1 MNRRKVLKNIGSGI
15 GAITLTP
22 SIVSLFE
29 SCQTQISYAPL
40 FFSREDFEILSK
52 LMELIIPET
61 EIPGAKKLKL
71 PEFLDSYIDAV
82 LINDKK
88 IEFAEGFSAFKKEAL
103 KSSGKESFSQLTK
116 ENLDDQLAKY
126 LKSSMA
132 VAKGN
137 RNASEFAYLLRDLT
151 VEAFKINEYIGENV
165 LAYDPVPGDYKG
177 CVDLMSATEGKAW
190 SL

>member
-1 MNRRKVLKNIGSGI
+1 MNRRKVLKNIGSGV

-71 PEFLDSYIDAV
+71 PEFLDAYIDAV
-82 LINDKK
+82 LSNDKK
-88 IEFAEGFSAFKKEAL
+88 IEFAEGFSTFKGEAL

-116 ENLDDQLAKY
+116 ENLDNQLAKY
-126 LKSSMA
+126 LKSSKA
-132 VAKGN
+132 IAKEN
-137 RNASEFAYLLRDLT
+137 SNASEFAYLLRDLT

-165 LAYDPVPGDYKG
+165 LAYVPVPGDYKG
-177 CVDLMSATEGKAW
+177 CVDLMGATEGKAW

>member
-29 SCQTQISYAPL
+29 SCQTQISYDPL
-40 FFSREDFEILSK
+40 FFSKEDFKILSN

-61 EIPGAKKLKL
+61 EIPGAKKLRL

-103 KSSGKESFSQLTK
+103 KSSGKENFTQLTN

-126 LKSSMA
+126 LKSSKTL
-132 VAKGN
+132 AKGN
-137 RNASEFAYLLRDLT
+137 RYASEFAYGLRDLT

-165 LAYDPVPGDYKG
+165 LAYVPVPGDYKG
-177 CVDLMSATEGKAW
+177 CVDLMGATEGKAW